1 MLEGQNSQLLAEF
14 PAPQR
19 RVMKQLTSLS
29 ALYSS
34 HHSPSA
40 HVVNQCIIIPI
51 VCFLS
56 DRSRKADQVL
66 IFYFGAIPVAFI
78 FQFIF

>member
-1 MLEGQNSQLLAEF
+1 MLEGQNSQLLAEI
-14 PAPQR
+14 PALQR
-19 RVMKQLTSLS
+19 CVMKQLTLLS

-34 HHSPSA
+34 HHSPLA
-40 HVVNQCIIIPI
+40 HAVNQCIIIPV

-56 DRSRKADQVL
+56 DRSGKADQVL
-66 IFYFGAIPVAFI
+66 IFDFGAIPVVFV